1 MFCED
6 AYPALVRSEG
16 IVAGCIELMFK
27 IACFVLANL
36 NWLLWYLRDSRRD
49 GAACDIWRPV

>member
-6 AYPALVRSEG
+6 AYPALVRSKG
-16 IVAGCIELMFK
+16 IVAGCIESMFK

-49 GAACDIWRPV
+49 GAACDI